1 MMNPLVQALTRI
13 SFCTSEFIFVRR
25 HREYLPPAR
34 SRQLPKLSA
43 AQRDVI
49 TISLPV

>member
-25 HREYLPPAR
+25 HREYLPRHAAANSR
-34 SRQLPKLSA
+34 SCQPRSE
-43 AQRDVI
+43 
-49 TISLPV
+49 T